1 MRKALSYIIPALILL
16 GVVVFHFSF
25 PEPIE
30 SFRAKVFDIF
40 QMIKPRVYQDTP
52 VRIIDIDDESLEKAG
67 QWPWPRTILGKLI
80 VRLVEG
86 GATVIAFDG
95 VFAEPDRT
103 SPKSIIPLWTEG
115 SASELLRA
123 QLEMI
128 PDHDDVFAKVI
139 SHSPVILGFAL
150 TNEKNKKV
158 PASKAGISH
167 RGGSIDDN
175 PSKYIFP
182 VFKGAVLDLPPL
194 EKAAKGNGCFNI
206 DLEWDNIVRRV
217 PSFYR
222 LNDSIYPSLALE
234 AMRVYQDASNYIIT
248 LAGGTKDEASF
259 GAETGI
265 VEIKFGLLKVPT
277 DNRGRVWLY
286 DTGYQSK
293 RYIPAWKILS
303 DDEALA
309 AVKDKILFIGSS
321 AQALKDMRSTPLNP
335 LAAGVDV
342 HAQVAEQMITGDFL
356 NRPDWAVGAEFTF
369 LVVMGLLLILILP
382 RVGAIYCA
390 AIGILAIVSV
400 FGLSWY
406 QFVRE
411 QRLIDPVFPSLGIS
425 LIFLVS
431 SFLNF
436 LGTEWERSQVRGAFG
451 RYLSPVLVE
460 KLAKNPKQLKLGG
473 EIRVMSFL
481 FTDIRNF
488 TGIAEQMKPEE
499 LTHFMNKFLT
509 PMTDI
514 VLKHAGTIDKY
525 IGDCIMA
532 FWNAPMEDK
541 EHSRHACLA
550 ALDMQVLVRE
560 WNTQSEKGAHP
571 LPPVKIGIGINSGQ
585 ACVGNMGS
593 EQRFD
598 YTVLG
603 DHVNLASRL
612 ESLSRNYGVT
622 TVAGQNTVAEVPE
635 LAFLEIDMIRVK
647 GKTKPVRIFALLGN
661 SGLAA
666 QPLFQEVRGNFEK
679 MLAAYRAQRW
689 EEAEKLLERCRH
701 VTLPG
706 IDLGILYELYVS
718 RILAFKI
725 NPPGPN
731 WDGTT
736 TADSK

>member
-52 VRIIDIDDESLEKAG
+52 VRIIDIDDESLEKIG
-67 QWPWPRTILGKLI
+67 QWPWPRTVLGKLI

-103 SPKSIIPLWTEG
+103 SPKNILPIWTG
-115 SASELLRA
+115 DNVSELLRA

-139 SHSPVILGFAL
+139 AHSPVVLAFGL
-150 TNEKNKKV
+150 TREPNAKI
-158 PASKAGISH
+158 PLSKSGISH
-167 RGGSIDDN
+167 VGEGEDKPIDHISPAYKGSVLN
-175 PSKYIFP
+175 LP
-182 VFKGAVLDLPPL
+182 VL
-194 EKAAKGNGCFNI
+194 EKASKGNGCFDI
-206 DLEWDNIVRRV
+206 DEEWDNIVRKV

-222 LNDSIYPSLALE
+222 LNNSLFPSLAME
-234 AMRVYQDASNYIIT
+234 TMRVYQDASTYIIA
-248 LAGGTKDEASF
+248 LAGSRGEKYHGERS
-259 GAETGI
+259 GI
-265 VEIKFGLLKVPT
+265 VKVKVGLLEVPT
-277 DNRGRVWLY
+277 DSKGRVWLY
-286 DTGYQSK
+286 DTGPRFE
-293 RYIPAWKILS
+293 RYIPAWKVLS
-303 DDEALA
+303 DDKILA
-309 AVKDKILFIGSS
+309 TLKDKILFIGSS
-321 AQALKDMRSTPLNP
+321 ALALRDIRSTPLNS

-342 HAQVAEQMITGDFL
+342 HAQISEQMLLGNFL
-356 NRPDWAVGAEFTF
+356 NRPDWAVGAEFFF
-369 LVVMGLLLILILP
+369 LFVMGLLLILILP
-382 RVGAIYCA
+382 RMGAVLCA
-390 AIGILAIVSV
+390 LIGMLAIASA

-411 QRLIDPVFPSLGIS
+411 QNLIDPVFPSLGIL
-425 LIFLVS
+425 LIFLVT
-431 SFLNF
+431 SFFNF
-436 LGTEWERSQVRGAFG
+436 LGTERERSQVRGAFG

-550 ALDMQVLVRE
+550 ALDMQVLVKE
-560 WNTQSEKGAHP
+560 WNMGSEKGSHP
-571 LPPVKIGIGINSGQ
+571 LPFVKIGIGINSGQ

-612 ESLSRNYGVT
+612 ESLSKNYGMT
-622 TVAGQNTVAEVPE
+622 TVVGQNTVAEVPE

-647 GKTKPVRIFALLGN
+647 GKTKPVRIFTLLGDA
-661 SGLAA
+661 GLAN
-666 QPLFQEVRGNFEK
+666 QTLFREVRENFEK
-679 MLAAYRAQRW
+679 MLTAYRAQRW
-689 EEAEKLLERCRH
+689 DDAERYLENCRH
-701 VTLPG
+701 TTLSG
-706 IDLGILYELYVS
+706 IDLGVLYELYVS
-718 RILAFKI
+718 RILAYRI
-725 NPPGPN
+725 NPPPSQ